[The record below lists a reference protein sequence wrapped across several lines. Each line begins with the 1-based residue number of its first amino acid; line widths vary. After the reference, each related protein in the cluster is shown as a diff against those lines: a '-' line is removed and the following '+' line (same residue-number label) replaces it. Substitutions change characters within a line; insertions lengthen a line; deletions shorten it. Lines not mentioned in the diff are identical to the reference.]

1 MIEFNQNDWQ
11 KLYIDVKT
19 DLRRKAK
26 NDFECSFKVMNNTVF
41 GKPMENVRQHRDIKL
56 VATKRRRNHLVSK
69 PNYLT
74 KRFSQNIS
82 QQKKQKKETEML
94 MNKPICLT
102 ISIPE
107 LHKMLLHE
115 FWCVCMN
122 QIDHC
127 LIIKT

>member
-26 NDFECSFKVMNNTVF
+26 NDFECFFKVMNNTVF

-56 VATKRRRNHLVSK
+56 VATKRRRNQVSK

-82 QQKKQKKETEML
+82 
-94 MNKPICLT
+94 
-102 ISIPE
+102 
-107 LHKMLLHE
+107 
-115 FWCVCMN
+115 
-122 QIDHC
+122 
-127 LIIKT
+127 